1 MQTNLKEIK
10 RISKEKEIENWE
22 FRNYLK
28 RYDVPIADLDS
39 IVHKIYYRVSSR
51 IDCTMCSNC
60 CRCFYPI
67 LNIEDIHKLSEGM
80 GISTPQFKDRFLQK
94 KNEDN
99 SYVLKNSSCPFLKG
113 NLCSQYEFRP
123 EACSSFPHLHR
134 ADFIFRLNNILNNYS
149 ICPIVFNVYEILKTE
164 IWTQTDLPPENTAAP
179 QKLRK
184 KI

>member
-1 MQTNLKEIK
+1 METNLKEIK
-10 RISKEKEIENWE
+10 RISEEKENENWE

-39 IVHKIYYRVSSR
+39 IVHKIYHRVSSR
-51 IDCTMCSNC
+51 IDCTECSNC
-60 CRCFYPI
+60 CRYFYPI

-80 GISTPQFKDRFLQK
+80 GISTQQFKDRFLQK

-99 SYVLKNSSCPFLKG
+99 RYVLKNSSCPFLKG

-134 ADFIFRLNNILNNYS
+134 EDFIFRLNNILNNYS

-164 IWTQTDLPPENTAAP
+164 IWTRTGLPPENTAAP